1 MKFFYKR
8 NCPLL
13 LLSICLFSTNLFAQG
28 PQDPGKDPDDS
39 IRNVVSTTHMMPLH
53 SSRVYLNKYSQET
66 KGINKNEMQEILHF
80 ELQTSFAF
88 FPPCFHDFPESVS
101 GIKYSKVF

>member
-8 NCPLL
+8 NYPLL

-39 IRNVVSTTHMMPLH
+39 TSNVASVTHKMSLH
-53 SSRVYLNKYSQET
+53 SSRVYLDKYSQET
-66 KGINKNEMQEILHF
+66 KGINKNEIQEILHF
-80 ELQTSFAF
+80 DLQTSFTF
-88 FPPCFHDFPESVS
+88 FPLCFYDFPESAS